1 MNKIATVIMALSLC
15 LSASASVIIRGT
27 IDPESGSKISLYA
40 ITQNFDS
47 LCATG
52 QADANGRF
60 VLKPTLPYNGFYVLA
75 NESGLKHGIYLK
87 DGKQL
92 TVKYSNERLEVTG
105 GLSAEEKNFA
115 SWAAKSAQTFLH
127 AYLFNYIPGGKTV
140 DPAKFAQE
148 MKTLKQTASGLKQL
162 LKGKGQKADLLS
174 LKIDADLAF
183 FMLAYR
189 KNHIGDVDENFIS
202 KADLQAY
209 DQLFRKTAILQ
220 LPYAP
225 EMLASYID
233 YKAEKQAIKPENYL
247 QRAELLSDQPLREAY
262 LYQIARQLRYYEKY
276 TALRQSLGELPL
288 STALQ
293 NALKP
298 IEEQL
303 AWSKPGQTAIDFKGV
318 RPDGSTLSLSDLHGK
333 VVVVDVWATWCA
345 PCIRMIPHFKR
356 LEQELSH
363 PDLTFLSVCI
373 GVWVETD
380 RWKKLIQQHQL
391 SGNLIFIDSWT
402 KGFAPD
408 YHVTGVPRFMII
420 DREGRM
426 VSFAA
431 PAPTH
436 PELKEMILNALK

>member
-1 MNKIATVIMALSLC
+1 MALSLC
-15 LSASASVIIRGT
+15 LSASASVILRGT
-27 IDPESGSKISLYA
+27 IDSESGSKISLYA

-92 TVKYSNERLEVTG
+92 TVKY
-105 GLSAEEKNFA
+105 FA

-202 KADLQAY
+202 NADLQAY

-262 LYQIARQLRYYEKY
+262 LYQIARQLR
-276 TALRQSLGELPL
+276 
-288 STALQ
+288 
-293 NALKP
+293 N
-298 IEEQL
+298 
-303 AWSKPGQTAIDFKGV
+303 D
-318 RPDGSTLSLSDLHGK
+318 
-333 VVVVDVWATWCA
+333 
-345 PCIRMIPHFKR
+345 
-356 LEQELSH
+356 
-363 PDLTFLSVCI
+363 
-373 GVWVETD
+373 
-380 RWKKLIQQHQL
+380 
-391 SGNLIFIDSWT
+391 
-402 KGFAPD
+402 
-408 YHVTGVPRFMII
+408 
-420 DREGRM
+420 
-426 VSFAA
+426 
-431 PAPTH
+431 
-436 PELKEMILNALK
+436 